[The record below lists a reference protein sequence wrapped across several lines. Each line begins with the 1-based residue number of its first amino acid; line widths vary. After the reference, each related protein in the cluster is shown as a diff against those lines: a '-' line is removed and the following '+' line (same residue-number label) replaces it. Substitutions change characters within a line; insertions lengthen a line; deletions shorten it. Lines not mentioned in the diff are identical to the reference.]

1 MPEQIYGNLA
11 NQFPDS
17 TLLTGQ
23 TDLKNS
29 MNTLNTNLNNIENKT
44 SSFLGNQQQVLTII
58 DQEKSRLD
66 EKKQSIDNAYSS
78 QVRSTQLNQSMNKR
92 YKEYLKILFVFIIC
106 LVVSLFIYFISNILG
121 FIPSFIFTFIYIG
134 LFSFA
139 VIYSISIYV
148 EIQRHERIVYDRLD
162 MGRKNVDDTSF
173 NTTDLSNNKQDQSG
187 NVVGNCAE
195 INPITG
201 NCIRLLETFCR
212 KNELSTLNSYE
223 FTNYSQY

>member
-29 MNTLNTNLNNIENKT
+29 INTLNTNLNNIENKT
-44 SSFLGNQQQVLTII
+44 ASFLGNQDKVLIFI
-58 DQEKSRLD
+58 DQEKNRLH
-66 EKKQSIDNAYSS
+66 EKKQSIDNAHSS
-78 QVRSTQLNQSMNKR
+78 QLRSTQLNQSMNKR
-92 YKEYLKILFVFIIC
+92 YNGYLNILYIFIIC
-106 LVVSLFIYFISNILG
+106 LVISLILTLISNILV

-148 EIQRHERIVYDRLD
+148 EIQRHERIIYDRLD
-162 MGRKNVDDTSF
+162 MGRMNVGDISL
-173 NTTDLSNNKQDQSG
+173 NTTDGSNNDQSG

-195 INPITG
+195 VNPVTG

>member
-23 TDLKNS
+23 TDLKS
-29 MNTLNTNLNNIENKT
+29 SINTLNTNLNNINDKT
-44 SSFLGNQQQVLTII
+44 ASFLGNQEQVLNII
-58 DQEKSRLD
+58 DQEKNRLN

-92 YKEYLKILFVFIIC
+92 YQGYLKIMYVFIIC
-106 LVVSLFIYFISNILG
+106 LVISLILAFASNSLV

-139 VIYSISIYV
+139 VIYSISIYM
-148 EIQRHERIVYDRLD
+148 EIQKHERIVYDRLD
-162 MGRKNVDDTSF
+162 MGRIKVDASNSTS
-173 NTTDLSNNKQDQSG
+173 DISNNKDQSG

-195 INPITG
+195 INPVTG
-201 NCIRLLETFCR
+201 NCIRLLETFCGN
-212 KNELSTLNSYE
+212 NEWSTLNSYE

>member
-1 MPEQIYGNLA
+1 MSEQIYGNLA

-23 TDLKNS
+23 TDLKNTI
-29 MNTLNTNLNNIENKT
+29 NTLNTNLNNINDKT
-44 SSFLGNQQQVLTII
+44 ATFLGNQDQVLSII
-58 DQEKSRLD
+58 DQEKNRLH
-66 EKKQSIDNAYSS
+66 EKKQSVDNAYSS

-92 YKEYLKILFVFIIC
+92 YNGYLKILYIFIIC
-106 LVVSLFIYFISNILG
+106 LVISLILAFISNFLG

-148 EIQRHERIVYDRLD
+148 EIQRHERIIYDRLD
-162 MGRKNVDDTSF
+162 MGRLNVGDISS
-173 NTTDLSNNKQDQSG
+173 NTTDGSNNDLSG
-187 NVVGNCAE
+187 SVVGNCAE
-195 INPITG
+195 INPVTG
-201 NCIRLLETFCR
+201 NCIRLLETFYG